1 MLEYILV
8 YFGGDADLN
17 ERWWNFTIHFYLI
30 LLLRRPYQPGVE
42 ERKTL
47 QTAHLD
53 SASPAKIKYNRYS
66 GESKSVIENKLK
78 IKKIERSKIRAYEL
92 QYN

>member
-1 MLEYILV
+1 VLEYILV

-42 ERKTL
+42 EEEKTL

-53 SASPAKIKYNRYS
+53 SARSAKIKYNGYS
-66 GESKSVIENKLK
+66 GESKSVIEIN
-78 IKKIERSKIRAYEL
+78 
-92 QYN
+92 